1 MLPVSGNSSILAD
14 LNPFRMPLLWKLR
27 CRHVVHSLPATQTPM
42 ELEAHAEPAAMQ
54 FLQFG
59 LSCSLG
65 EVSWATE
72 VLTSTAGMTDAN
84 ENETTKESLEL
95 P

>member
-1 MLPVSGNSSILAD
+1 
-14 LNPFRMPLLWKLR
+14 
-27 CRHVVHSLPATQTPM
+27 M

>member
-1 MLPVSGNSSILAD
+1 
-14 LNPFRMPLLWKLR
+14 
-27 CRHVVHSLPATQTPM
+27 M

-54 FLQFG
+54 FLQFW